1 MILAPMQ
8 GLTEV
13 LFRRTYEECFPGVIP
28 LAVAPFIS
36 LTHNLLS
43 TTHSALP
50 SAFDDV
56 LPENNRES
64 MTVVPQI
71 LGKEPEE
78 FVAVATRLRDMGYD
92 EVNWNIGCP
101 MRAITAKHRGSG
113 ILPHP
118 DELRAVLDE
127 VMPRLPLRLSVKMR
141 LGLQHAD
148 ECFGVAAVLADYPLA
163 SITVHPRL
171 GRQQYSG
178 VPDLDTFERLL
189 PLLKVPVIY
198 NGDLRSQADID
209 GVLRRF
215 PGLRDIMVGRGILY
229 NPTLPLGISDARQSA
244 LFIRRLIEA
253 IHETFPH
260 EQGRVRKI
268 KEYWCLLWKSQ
279 PISEMDARKALR
291 EQDLETVEKIIFE
304 LLQ

>member
-78 FVAVATRLRDMGYD
+78 FVGVATRLRDMGYD